1 MKREQKLT
9 RLTVRKWS
17 NLVADKHTFPCAAI
31 KVTVLLFVNA
41 HCLVFKYFNST
52 QGQSQT
58 FMFLNHLWNV
68 CAVCPLFIVCLCVRM
83 CVLCVCVCA
92 CVCVCLCTYVC
103 LCVCVHCVCIC
114 ACMCVCACVCVCTC
128 VSVFIVSVCAYV
140 CTCVHVCVCTSV
152 FTVCMHVCMLFMH
165 VSVCACVCLCVHV
178 CLCCVCLC
186 PCTCVCACLCAC
198 APAHLAVLEH
208 QEPQLH
214 GPTPRLKGE
223 ARSHVHVRLCV
234 SAGVGCSLQTGCR
247 PRKAT
252 GKADA
257 AGDRPGLGVV

>member
-1 MKREQKLT
+1 MLSPVQIAKASLCKVGIRMKREQKLT

-128 VSVFIVSVCAYV
+128 VSVFIVSVCDLLVQLILSGAHRPLGG
-140 CTCVHVCVCTSV
+140 CVPWAVMSV
-152 FTVCMHVCMLFMH
+152 SWF
-165 VSVCACVCLCVHV
+165 CAGI
-178 CLCCVCLC
+178 
-186 PCTCVCACLCAC
+186 PW
-198 APAHLAVLEH
+198 APSIL
-208 QEPQLH
+208 QSGQFFPQ
-214 GPTPRLKGE
+214 PEIPNP
-223 ARSHVHVRLCV
+223 CV
-234 SAGVGCSLQTGCR
+234 SCKFR
-247 PRKAT
+247 FHP
-252 GKADA
+252 
-257 AGDRPGLGVV
+257 